1 MQAPERLD
9 GGGSEAR
16 PKGMYNTGWQV
27 AGVYRL
33 PPTRHDLPRAKL

>member
-1 MQAPERLD
+1 MQALERLD

-16 PKGMYNTGWQV
+16 PEGMYNTGWQV

-33 PPTRHDLPRAKL
+33 PPTLYDLPPAKL